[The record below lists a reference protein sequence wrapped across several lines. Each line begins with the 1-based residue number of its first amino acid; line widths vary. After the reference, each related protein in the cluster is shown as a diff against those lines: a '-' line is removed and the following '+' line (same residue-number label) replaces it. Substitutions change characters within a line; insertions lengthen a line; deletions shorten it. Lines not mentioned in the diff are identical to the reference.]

1 MKKLTLFAL
10 GLAAT
15 GTVAAL
21 RTLPTVIRKRKEK
34 VEYDAEGNTWEGE
47 GGSVDRKA
55 RNEAAVLP
63 PPRELAGTAPLW

>member
-1 MKKLTLFAL
+1 MNKLTLFAL

-21 RTLPTVIRKRKEK
+21 RILPTLVSKRKEK
-34 VEYDAEGNTWEGE
+34 AEYDAEVNTWEGE
-47 GGSVDRKA
+47 GGSLDRKA
-55 RNEAAVLP
+55 PNVAAALP